1 MKMATLG
8 EVCEVLDKKRKP
20 ITKRD
25 RVAGPY
31 PYYGATGIL
40 DYVEDW
46 IFDERLILL
55 GEDGAKWGRNEQC
68 AFIIDGRTWVN
79 NHAHVLNP
87 RRDVV
92 DDRYVTYYLNH
103 VSLDPF
109 ISGTTIPKLTQKS
122 MVNIQI
128 PLPPL
133 EEQKRIA
140 GILDEADRVLKKTQA
155 LIDKYDE
162 LAQSL
167 FLDMFGDPVTNPKG
181 WEVKPLGSVIELV
194 NGRAYKK
201 DELLNEGTP
210 VLRIQ
215 NLNGGQR
222 WYFSD
227 LDLPQSKYCHKGDL
241 LFAWSAS
248 FGPYIFDGPKS
259 IFHYHIWNC
268 RIEKKAQIP
277 FYFGLLKQLTD
288 QIKSN
293 SHGASMLHM
302 TKGGM
307 EQMEIIVPPDSV
319 IAEFTELRE
328 KNATQRQG
336 LIIEVSR
343 AESLFNALLQKAFK
357 GELT

>member
-1 MKMATLG
+1 MIQSTLNQLCRIRTGKVDVNSGNPDGKYPFFTCARDFTFSDEFDFDCEAILIAGNG
-8 EVCEVLDKKRKP
+8 EVGLSHYFNGKFQAYQRTYVLD
-20 ITKRD
+20 D
-25 RVAGPY
+25 
-31 PYYGATGIL
+31 
-40 DYVEDW
+40 
-46 IFDERLILL
+46 F
-55 GEDGAKWGRNEQC
+55 
-68 AFIIDGRTWVN
+68 
-79 NHAHVLNP
+79 
-87 RRDVV
+87 RDVFV
-92 DDRYVTYYLNH
+92 PYLKYVIDANL
-103 VSLDPF
+103 
-109 ISGTTIPKLTQKS
+109 IPHLKGLTHGS
-122 MVNIQI
+122 SIPYIRIGGLESCPV

-133 EEQKRIA
+133 QEQKRIA
-140 GILDEADRVLKKTQA
+140 GILDEADRVRKKTQA

-357 GELT
+357 GELN